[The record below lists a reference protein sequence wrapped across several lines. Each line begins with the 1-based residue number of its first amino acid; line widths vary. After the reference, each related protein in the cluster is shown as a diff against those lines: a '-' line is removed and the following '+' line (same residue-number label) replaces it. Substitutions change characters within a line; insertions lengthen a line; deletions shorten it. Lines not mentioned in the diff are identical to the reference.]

1 MEEIK
6 NEMNEMI
13 PEKKKGNS
21 NVALWIVCCLSLICS
36 LVLMCVVFC
45 DGNEEKEDVKHSEC
59 VQVPVCWSSTE
70 NVAASLDKTYYMG
83 CKSATDNKQSITPHL
98 SFLFSFRESFRSF
111 HSLSLPYQYD
121 FYLKHCKN
129 TTN

>member
-21 NVALWIVCCLSLICS
+21 NVALWIGCCLSLICS

-45 DGNEEKEDVKHSEC
+45 DGNEEKEDVKAVAVEVLRHRIVRNYYAEAEGI
-59 VQVPVCWSSTE
+59 STDAIIKKLLAE
-70 NVAASLDKTYYMG
+70 
-83 CKSATDNKQSITPHL
+83 
-98 SFLFSFRESFRSF
+98 
-111 HSLSLPYQYD
+111 
-121 FYLKHCKN
+121 
-129 TTN
+129 

>member
-45 DGNEEKEDVKHSEC
+45 DGNEEKEDVKA
-59 VQVPVCWSSTE
+59 VAKSSKQ
-70 NVAASLDKTYYMG
+70 NKSLTNG
-83 CKSATDNKQSITPHL
+83 GLRFHPEKSQIKGLTLYRNFLEIT
-98 SFLFSFRESFRSF
+98 
-111 HSLSLPYQYD
+111 
-121 FYLKHCKN
+121 K
-129 TTN
+129 

>member
-45 DGNEEKEDVKHSEC
+45 KWDSKD
-59 VQVPVCWSSTE
+59 E
-70 NVAASLDKTYYMG
+70 NTKAVATNAKQNKSLTNGGLRVAYID
-83 CKSATDNKQSITPHL
+83 TDSVLAK
-98 SFLFSFRESFRSF
+98 
-111 HSLSLPYQYD
+111 YD
-121 FYLKHCKN
+121 MAKDM
-129 TTN
+129 